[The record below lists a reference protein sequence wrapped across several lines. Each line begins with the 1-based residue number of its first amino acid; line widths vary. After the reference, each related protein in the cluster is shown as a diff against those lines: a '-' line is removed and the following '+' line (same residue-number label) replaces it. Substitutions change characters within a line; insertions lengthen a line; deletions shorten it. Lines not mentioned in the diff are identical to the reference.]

1 MREKAI
7 IKPECKLQTQSLV
20 VGVVGR
26 NSVIFTKSGN
36 IVIFW
41 FNVQFMSIVWEG
53 DREMNRAGWHGATQ
67 HSATTAC
74 VLAAASDN
82 SDWLWIMWQLSI
94 SNHLR
99 MWNNTLDTFT
109 GVPAYNWNI
118 WQKWWLILIC
128 EFGGKI
134 KFWPQRQHWWQT
146 FQPWDGF
153 GGGLLNMWKESSLSH
168 IVLQLK
174 TLILIFTAGLAIM
187 IPVVLRGGV
196 FELPI
201 VTWRLRPRQTGAT
214 WL

>member
-53 DREMNRAGWHGATQ
+53 DREMNRGGWHGAT
-67 HSATTAC
+67 HSTAPL
-74 VLAAASDN
+74 LAAASDN

-99 MWNNTLDTFT
+99 MWNNTLHTSF
-109 GVPAYNWNI
+109 
-118 WQKWWLILIC
+118 
-128 EFGGKI
+128 E
-134 KFWPQRQHWWQT
+134 
-146 FQPWDGF
+146 
-153 GGGLLNMWKESSLSH
+153 ESSRAKKIYITFDIDFWRYLPSRSR
-168 IVLQLK
+168 IGWSLK
-174 TLILIFTAGLAIM
+174 WSIASFCSRAKIAGEI
-187 IPVVLRGGV
+187 G
-196 FELPI
+196 
-201 VTWRLRPRQTGAT
+201 
-214 WL
+214 

>member
-53 DREMNRAGWHGATQ
+53 DREMNRGGWHGAT
-67 HSATTAC
+67 HSTAPL
-74 VLAAASDN
+74 LAAASDN

-94 SNHLR
+94 SNHLQ

-109 GVPAYNWNI
+109 GVPAYNWNV
-118 WQKWWLILIC
+118 WQKMVASILTK
-128 EFGGKI
+128 FGQKI
-134 KFWPQRQHWWQT
+134 HKIIDPVK
-146 FQPWDGF
+146 
-153 GGGLLNMWKESSLSH
+153 LKS
-168 IVLQLK
+168 LK
-174 TLILIFTAGLAIM
+174 TENHTITQSSNLALFQANLALFQSYTLSILHSSNITLWHSNTLTLT
-187 IPVVLRGGV
+187 P
-196 FELPI
+196 
-201 VTWRLRPRQTGAT
+201 
-214 WL
+214 

>member
-53 DREMNRAGWHGATQ
+53 DREMNRGGWHGAT
-67 HSATTAC
+67 HSTAPL
-74 VLAAASDN
+74 LAAASDN

-118 WQKWWLILIC
+118 WQKMVADFTTLVWWA
-128 EFGGKI
+128 K
-134 KFWPQRQHWWQT
+134 QQQT
-146 FQPWDGF
+146 FQPRNGL
-153 GGGLLNMWKESSLSH
+153 GGGLLVVESCY
-168 IVLQLK
+168 VCC
-174 TLILIFTAGLAIM
+174 TLC
-187 IPVVLRGGV
+187 RS
-196 FELPI
+196 
-201 VTWRLRPRQTGAT
+201 
-214 WL
+214 

>member
-53 DREMNRAGWHGATQ
+53 DREMNRGGWHGAT
-67 HSATTAC
+67 HSTAPL
-74 VLAAASDN
+74 LAAASDN

-94 SNHLR
+94 SNHFR
-99 MWNNTLDTFT
+99 M
-109 GVPAYNWNI
+109 
-118 WQKWWLILIC
+118 
-128 EFGGKI
+128 
-134 KFWPQRQHWWQT
+134 QT
-146 FQPWDGF
+146 FQPRNGL
-153 GGGLLNMWKESSLSH
+153 GGGLLVVESCLLH
-168 IVLQLK
+168 IVQQLK
-174 TLILIFTAGLAIM
+174 TLMLIFTAGLAIM